1 MSDAQSGAPASAPN
15 GVLRIAVP
23 NKGLLAEPAAG
34 MLREAGYRQRGD
46 GGRELILRD
55 PDNDV
60 EFFFLRP
67 RDIAVY
73 VGSGTVEAG
82 VTGRDMLLD
91 SGAPVEELLS
101 LGFGSSTFR
110 LAARPGTVADVRA
123 LAGLRVATSYPGL
136 LSKFLADRGVD
147 VEVIK
152 LDGAVE
158 TAVQLGVADVVA
170 DVVSTGTTLRQAGL
184 ELVGEPIMTS
194 EAVLI
199 TRAGVEPSAAVRQ
212 LVRRLQ
218 GVLVARRYVMMDY
231 DIRVERVD
239 DACAITPG
247 IESPT
252 VSPLHREGWVA
263 VRAMVPRA
271 DAQRIMDSL
280 WEIGARAI
288 FVTDILACRL

>member
-1 MSDAQSGAPASAPN
+1 MTP
-15 GVLRIAVP
+15 LRIAVP
-23 NKGLLAEPAAG
+23 NKGLLAEPAAT
-34 MLREAGYRQRGD
+34 MLHEAGYRQRSD
-46 GGRELILRD
+46 GRELVLAD
-55 PDNDV
+55 PDNNA

-73 VGSGTVEAG
+73 VGSGTVDVG
-82 VTGRDMLLD
+82 ITGRDLLLD
-91 SGAPVEELLS
+91 SGSPAEELLP
-101 LGFGSSTFR
+101 LDFGYSTFR
-110 LAARPGTVADVRA
+110 FAAPKGSAAAVRDFS
-123 LAGLRVATSYPGL
+123 GLRVATSYPGL
-136 LSKFLADRGVD
+136 LSKYLADAGIDAQVVR
-147 VEVIK
+147 

-184 ELVGEPIMTS
+184 VLVGEPIMTS

-199 TRAGVEPSAAVRQ
+199 TRSAVGSTPAVQQ

-218 GVLVARRYVMMDY
+218 GVLVARRYVMMDN
-231 DIRVERVD
+231 DIRAERVD
-239 DACAITPG
+239 EACADTPG

-271 DAQRIMDSL
+271 DAQRVMDAL

>member
-23 NKGLLAEPAAG
+23 NKGLLAEPAAE

-46 GGRELILRD
+46 GGRELILHD

-110 LAARPGTVADVRA
+110 LAARPGTVGDVRA
-123 LAGLRVATSYPGL
+123 LGGLRVATSYPGL
-136 LSKFLADRGVD
+136 LSKFLTDHGVD
-147 VEVIK
+147 VEVIR

-199 TRAGVEPSAAVRQ
+199 TRAGVQASAAVRQ

>member
-1 MSDAQSGAPASAPN
+1 MTP
-15 GVLRIAVP
+15 LRIATP
-23 NKGLLAEPAAG
+23 NKGLLAEPAAT
-34 MLREAGYRQRGD
+34 MLHEAGYRQRSD
-46 GGRELILRD
+46 GRELVLLD
-55 PDNDV
+55 TDNNA
-60 EFFFLRP
+60 EFYFLRP

-82 VTGRDMLLD
+82 ITGRDLLQD
-91 SGAPVEELLS
+91 SGSPAEELLP
-101 LGFGSSTFR
+101 LDFGNSTFR
-110 LAARPGTVADVRA
+110 FAARPGSASAVADF
-123 LAGLRVATSYPGL
+123 AGQRIATSYPGL
-136 LSKFLADRGVD
+136 LTKYLADTGID
-147 VEVIK
+147 AQVIR

-170 DVVSTGTTLRQAGL
+170 DVVSTGTTLRRAGL
-184 ELVGEPIMTS
+184 VLVGEPIMTS

-199 TRAGVEPSAAVRQ
+199 TRPSLADEPAVQQ

-231 DIRVERVD
+231 DIRAERVD
-239 DACAITPG
+239 DACAVTPG

-263 VRAMVPRA
+263 VRAMVPRT
-271 DAQRIMDSL
+271 DAQRVMDTL
-280 WEIGARAI
+280 WDIGARAI

>member
-1 MSDAQSGAPASAPN
+1 MTP
-15 GVLRIAVP
+15 LRIAVP
-23 NKGLLAEPAAG
+23 NKGLLAEPAAT
-34 MLREAGYRQRGD
+34 MLHEAGYRQRSD
-46 GGRELILRD
+46 GRELVLAD
-55 PDNDV
+55 PDNNA

-73 VGSGTVEAG
+73 VGSGTVEVG
-82 VTGRDMLLD
+82 ITGRDLLLD
-91 SGAPVEELLS
+91 SGSPAEELLP
-101 LGFGSSTFR
+101 LDFGYSTFR
-110 LAARPGTVADVRA
+110 FAAPKGSAAVVRDFS
-123 LAGLRVATSYPGL
+123 GLRVATSYPGL
-136 LSKFLADRGVD
+136 LSKYLADAGIDAQVVR
-147 VEVIK
+147 

-170 DVVSTGTTLRQAGL
+170 DVVSTGTTLRRAGL

-199 TRAGVEPSAAVRQ
+199 TRSAVGSTPAVQQ

-231 DIRVERVD
+231 DIRAERVD
-239 DACAITPG
+239 EACAVTPG

-271 DAQRIMDSL
+271 DAQRVMDAL
-280 WEIGARAI
+280 WDIGARAI

>member
-1 MSDAQSGAPASAPN
+1 MTP
-15 GVLRIAVP
+15 LRIAVP
-23 NKGLLAEPAAG
+23 NKGLLAEPAAE
-34 MLREAGYRQRGD
+34 MLHEAGYRQRSD
-46 GGRELILRD
+46 GRELVLPD
-55 PDNDV
+55 PDNNA

-73 VGSGTVEAG
+73 VGEGTVEVG
-82 VTGRDMLLD
+82 ITGRDLLQD
-91 SGAPVEELLS
+91 SGSPAEELLP
-101 LGFGSSTFR
+101 LDFGYSTFR
-110 LAARPGTVADVRA
+110 FAAPVGSARGVDDF
-123 LAGLRVATSYPGL
+123 AGRRIATSYPGL
-136 LSKFLADRGVD
+136 LAKYLADAGVD
-147 VEVIK
+147 AQVIR

-170 DVVSTGTTLRQAGL
+170 DVVSTGTTLRRAGL
-184 ELVGEPIMTS
+184 ELIGDPIMTS

-199 TRAGVEPSAAVRQ
+199 TRPAVASAPAVLQ
-212 LVRRLQ
+212 LVRRIQ

-231 DIRVERVD
+231 DIRVERLD
-239 DACAITPG
+239 EACAITPG

-271 DAQRIMDSL
+271 DAQRVMDAL
-280 WEIGARAI
+280 WDVGARAI

>member
-1 MSDAQSGAPASAPN
+1 MTP
-15 GVLRIAVP
+15 LRIAVP
-23 NKGLLAEPAAG
+23 NKGLLAEPAAT
-34 MLREAGYRQRGD
+34 MLHEAGYRQRSD
-46 GGRELILRD
+46 GRELVLAD
-55 PDNDV
+55 PDNNA

-73 VGSGTVEAG
+73 VGSGTVEVG
-82 VTGRDMLLD
+82 ITGRDLLLD
-91 SGAPVEELLS
+91 SGSPAEELLP
-101 LGFGSSTFR
+101 LDFGYSTFR
-110 LAARPGTVADVRA
+110 FAAPKGSAPAIGDFSSQRN
-123 LAGLRVATSYPGL
+123 ATSYPGL
-136 LSKFLADRGVD
+136 LSKYLADAGIDAQVVR
-147 VEVIK
+147 

-170 DVVSTGTTLRQAGL
+170 DVVSTGTTMRHAGL
-184 ELVGEPIMTS
+184 VLVGEPIMTS

-199 TRAGVEPSAAVRQ
+199 TRSGVGSTPAVQQ

-231 DIRVERVD
+231 DIRAERVD
-239 DACAITPG
+239 EACAVTPG

-271 DAQRIMDSL
+271 DAQRVMDAL